1 MWLPLS
7 VESRYHPETGHHA
20 PLSPIPSP
28 LLSLLPSLLLLLL
41 LLLLS
46 SSSSL
51 SLLLSL
57 SLPLLL
63 PVLFL
68 LLELQLLVFLCRD
81 LRPFLFD
88 SLSFQPCRQ
97 CLKTF
102 LFLIIVFAKYGQII
116 LLILL
121 LRHWQK
127 MFIIF
132 TQVASTINI
141 LQS

>member
-1 MWLPLS
+1 

-20 PLSPIPSP
+20 PLLPILSP

-46 SSSSL
+46 SLSS

-97 CLKTF
+97 CFKTF
-102 LFLIIVFAKYGQII
+102 LFLIIVFAKFGQII

-127 MFIIF
+127 MFTIF
-132 TQVASTINI
+132 TQVPCTIKI
-141 LQS
+141 LQW